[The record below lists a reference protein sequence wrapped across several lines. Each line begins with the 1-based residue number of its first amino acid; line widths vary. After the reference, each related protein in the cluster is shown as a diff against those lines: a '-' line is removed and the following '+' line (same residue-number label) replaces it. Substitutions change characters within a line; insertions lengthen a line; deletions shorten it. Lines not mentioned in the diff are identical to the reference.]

1 MFSGSHLTDLV
12 NYLKISITEQPR
24 QRPAQETAPFAWSYK
39 LGVDGNLLLTRTN
52 KSIDFDAN
60 VPDPHATNQPKLLF
74 LTGHPSPGW
83 LNAVGYKYKVD
94 PHFFQRH
101 MSYLPSV
108 QVDTYTEPSL
118 PSNSRQILKLHI
130 PTIGYIDPS
139 PLESDENIQFT
150 RATLNDS
157 LRKTF
162 RDRSRAPIAG
172 SSIVRRL
179 HMHDWRRFT
188 LVQEVSICLLG
199 DKDEWTG
206 KNSLVFYLQH
216 NANLA

>member
-1 MFSGSHLTDLV
+1 MFSGAHLRDLI
-12 NYLKISITEQPR
+12 NYLKISIIKQPP
-24 QRPAQETAPFAWSYK
+24 QSPLYEAPPFAWSYE
-39 LGVDGNLLLTRTN
+39 LGPDGGLLLTRTN
-52 KSIDFDAN
+52 KSKDFDVNLA
-60 VPDPHATNQPKLLF
+60 DTHATDPPKLLF
-74 LTGHPSPGW
+74 LTGHPSPAW
-83 LNAVGYKYKVD
+83 LNAVGYKYEVD

-118 PSNSRQILKLHI
+118 PSNSRQILKLNI

-139 PLESDENIQFT
+139 PLESDEDIQST
-150 RATLNDS
+150 RATLTNS

-188 LVQEVSICLLG
+188 LVQEVSMCLLG
-199 DKDEWTG
+199 DKDKWTG
-206 KNSLVFYLQH
+206 NIAPLPSSQC
-216 NANLA
+216 